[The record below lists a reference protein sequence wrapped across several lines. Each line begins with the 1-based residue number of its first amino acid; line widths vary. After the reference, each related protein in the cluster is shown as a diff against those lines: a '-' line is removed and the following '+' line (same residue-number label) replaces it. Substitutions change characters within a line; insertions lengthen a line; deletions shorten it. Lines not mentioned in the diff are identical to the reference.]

1 MSISHLS
8 LLKHEDLVQPF
19 LLHQSSVRGRMAR
32 LSPTINTI
40 LNRHENHPLVNKLL
54 GEMLTLAALLS
65 SSLPEEGILTLQA
78 KGDGI
83 IEFLMVDAVHG
94 GGLRGYARTKENG
107 KEALDHLFEQNHHP
121 ALPELMGKGYL
132 AITLD
137 MGRAEPYQGI
147 VPLEGKSLTDAV
159 RNYFGQSQQ
168 IDVMFNVH
176 VNRRVDQEGRAIWA
190 SGGIMLE
197 RLPEEG
203 GTSGKKVISTSES
216 VEKEHWSYHEL
227 LANTASE
234 DELLDPHLSPSALLY
249 RLFNEGGVWVHEP
262 KPLSPTCRCS
272 REKITTILQSI
283 EPDSLEEMSVDG
295 QITVTCE
302 FCNKEEVF
310 ETDQFTVDPGDD

>member
-1 MSISHLS
+1 MASPHLS

-19 LLHQSSVRGRMAR
+19 LLHQSSVRGRMTR

-40 LNRHENHPLVNKLL
+40 LNRHEHHPLVNKLL

-65 SSLPEEGILTLQA
+65 PSLPEEGILTLQA

-107 KEALDHLFEQNHHP
+107 RKLLDSLFEQNHHP

-137 MGRAEPYQGI
+137 MGRGEPYQGI
-147 VPLEGKSLTDAV
+147 VPLEGKSLTEAV
-159 RNYFGQSQQ
+159 QHYFGQSQQ

-176 VNRRVDQEGRAIWA
+176 VNRRVDQEGHASWA

-203 GTSGKKVISTSES
+203 GLSGKNVFSASEPE
-216 VEKEHWSYHEL
+216 EKEHWNYHEL

-262 KPLSPTCRCS
+262 KTLSPTCRCS
-272 REKITTILQSI
+272 REKITNILSSI
-283 EPDSLEEMSVDG
+283 ESQSLEEMSVDG
-295 QITVTCE
+295 VITVTCE
-302 FCNKEEVF
+302 FCNKEEIF
-310 ETDQFTVDPGDD
+310 EADKLGT